1 VSYDA
6 TALFPSIP
14 INDCIDLIH
23 EKLINDVS
31 LPNRTKLNADDI
43 RELMKLCL
51 ATSYFLY
58 DDKFHKANDSGPIGL
73 S

>member
-51 ATSYFLY
+51 ATSYF
-58 DDKFHKANDSGPIGL
+58 
-73 S
+73 